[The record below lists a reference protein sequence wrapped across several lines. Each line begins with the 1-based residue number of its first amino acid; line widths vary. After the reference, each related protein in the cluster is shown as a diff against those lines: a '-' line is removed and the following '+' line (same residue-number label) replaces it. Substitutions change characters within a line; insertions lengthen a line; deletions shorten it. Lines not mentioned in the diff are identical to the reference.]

1 MPLLLLLPLA
11 GAFVLGRVTKK
22 DDNTDKPDTYKYI
35 LGAGAGIFLTIGG
48 IIIVSKMKT
57 QLAK

>member
-1 MPLLLLLPLA
+1 MPILLLLPLA
-11 GAFVLGRVTKK
+11 GAFILGRVTKN
-22 DDNTDKPDTYKYI
+22 DDTDKPDTYKYL

-48 IIIVSKMKT
+48 IIVVSKMKT